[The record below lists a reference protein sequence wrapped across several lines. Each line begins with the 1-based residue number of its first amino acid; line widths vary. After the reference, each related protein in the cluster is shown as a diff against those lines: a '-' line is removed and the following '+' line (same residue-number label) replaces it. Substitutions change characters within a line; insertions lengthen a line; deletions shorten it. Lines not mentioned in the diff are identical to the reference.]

1 MVEDLNFHK
10 VKKLFFVIIFFIFF
24 STNLF
29 AQNLKFKKLVVLN
42 DPWGSSFLNNQKLII
57 TEKSGKIKIIDILQ
71 KKAVEVDHN
80 LNFLEHGQGG
90 LLDILYKEVS
100 KESSLYGAKNLFKNS
115 FDEFS
120 AINLEDNISEFD
132 LESIN
137 RSMRVSIASDEEEM
151 NKHLSFLANVGS
163 VSPYVGLLGTVWGIM
178 TSFQGL
184 SDATQAT
191 INAVAPGISEA
202 LIATGMGLFAAIP
215 AVVAFNKFTSESERI
230 SQSTLIFAEE
240 LASIFYKK
248 SINKK

>member
-1 MVEDLNFHK
+1 MDDISVL
-10 VKKLFFVIIFFIFF
+10 
-24 STNLF
+24 NLF
-29 AQNLKFKKLVVLN
+29 LEAGMVVKIVMLLLFIASILS
-42 DPWGSSFLNNQKLII
+42 WIVIVERYRFF
-57 TEKSGKIKIIDILQ
+57 EKIKSQ
-71 KKAVEVDHN
+71 NSA
-80 LNFLEHGQGG
+80 FLKRFWSGDD
-90 LLDILYKEVS
+90 LDILMKDISED
-100 KESSLYGAKNLFKNS
+100 ERNYGAINLFKSS
-115 FDEFS
+115 FEEFKILS
-120 AINLEDNISEFD
+120 KQESMSESD

-202 LIATGMGLFAAIP
+202 LVATGMGLFAAIP
-215 AVVAFNKFTSESERI
+215 AVVAFNKFISESESF

-240 LASIFYKK
+240 LASIFYKQAV
-248 SINKK
+248 KK

>member
-1 MVEDLNFHK
+1 MDDISVL
-10 VKKLFFVIIFFIFF
+10 
-24 STNLF
+24 NLF
-29 AQNLKFKKLVVLN
+29 LEAGMVVKIVMLLLFIASILSWIVIVERSNFFRKIKSENDNFLKTF
-42 DPWGSSFLNNQKLII
+42 W
-57 TEKSGKIKIIDILQ
+57 SGKD
-71 KKAVEVDHN
+71 
-80 LNFLEHGQGG
+80 
-90 LLDILYKEVS
+90 LDILYKEVS
-100 KESSLYGAKNLFKNS
+100 KESSLYGVKNLFKNS

-215 AVVAFNKFTSESERI
+215 AVVAFNKFTSESETI

-240 LASIFYKK
+240 IASIFYKK

>member
-1 MVEDLNFHK
+1 MDDISVL
-10 VKKLFFVIIFFIFF
+10 
-24 STNLF
+24 NLF
-29 AQNLKFKKLVVLN
+29 LEAGMVVKIVMLLLFIASILSWIVIVERYNFFRKIKSDNDNFLKTF
-42 DPWGSSFLNNQKLII
+42 W
-57 TEKSGKIKIIDILQ
+57 SGKD
-71 KKAVEVDHN
+71 
-80 LNFLEHGQGG
+80 
-90 LLDILYKEVS
+90 LDILYKEVS

-120 AINLEDNISEFD
+120 AINSEDNISEFD

-215 AVVAFNKFTSESERI
+215 AVVAFNKFTSESETI

-240 LASIFYKK
+240 IASIFYKK

>member
-1 MVEDLNFHK
+1 MDDISVL
-10 VKKLFFVIIFFIFF
+10 
-24 STNLF
+24 NLF
-29 AQNLKFKKLVVLN
+29 LEAGLVVKIVMMLLFIASILSWIIIVERYNFFKKIKDVN
-42 DPWGSSFLNNQKLII
+42 DAFLSDFW
-57 TEKSGKIKIIDILQ
+57 TGRD
-71 KKAVEVDHN
+71 
-80 LNFLEHGQGG
+80 
-90 LLDILYKEVS
+90 LDVLYKEIS
-100 KESSLYGAKNLFKNS
+100 KEENLYGAMNLFKNS
-115 FDEFS
+115 YEKFNYIKSKEN
-120 AINLEDNISEFD
+120 INELDLED
-132 LESIN
+132 IN
-137 RSMRVSIASDEEEM
+137 RSMRVSIASDEEDM

-215 AVVAFNKFTSESERI
+215 AVVAFNKFTSESESI

-248 SINKK
+248 SIKK

>member
-1 MVEDLNFHK
+1 MDDISVL
-10 VKKLFFVIIFFIFF
+10 
-24 STNLF
+24 NLF
-29 AQNLKFKKLVVLN
+29 LEAGLVVKIVMMLLFIASILSWIIIVERYNFFKKIKDVN
-42 DPWGSSFLNNQKLII
+42 DAFLSDFWI
-57 TEKSGKIKIIDILQ
+57 GRD
-71 KKAVEVDHN
+71 
-80 LNFLEHGQGG
+80 
-90 LLDILYKEVS
+90 LDVLYKEIS
-100 KESSLYGAKNLFKNS
+100 KEENLYGAMNLFKNS
-115 FDEFS
+115 YEKFNYIKSKEN
-120 AINLEDNISEFD
+120 INELDLED
-132 LESIN
+132 IN
-137 RSMRVSIASDEEEM
+137 RSMRVSIASDEEDM

-215 AVVAFNKFTSESERI
+215 AVVAFNKFTSESESI

-248 SINKK
+248 SIKK

>member
-1 MVEDLNFHK
+1 MDDISVL
-10 VKKLFFVIIFFIFF
+10 
-24 STNLF
+24 NLF
-29 AQNLKFKKLVVLN
+29 LEAGMVVKIVMLLLFIASILSWIVIVERSNFFRKIKNENDNFLKTF
-42 DPWGSSFLNNQKLII
+42 W
-57 TEKSGKIKIIDILQ
+57 SGKD
-71 KKAVEVDHN
+71 
-80 LNFLEHGQGG
+80 
-90 LLDILYKEVS
+90 LDILYKEVS

-120 AINLEDNISEFD
+120 AINSEDNISEFD

-215 AVVAFNKFTSESERI
+215 AVVAFNKFTSESETI

>member
-1 MVEDLNFHK
+1 MDDVSVLNLFLEAGIVVKIVMLILFIASILSWIVIVERYNFFRKIKKLNDNFLKKFWSGKDLN
-10 VKKLFFVIIFFIFF
+10 
-24 STNLF
+24 NLY
-29 AQNLKFKKLVVLN
+29 
-42 DPWGSSFLNNQKLII
+42 
-57 TEKSGKIKIIDILQ
+57 
-71 KKAVEVDHN
+71 KAV
-80 LNFLEHGQGG
+80 
-90 LLDILYKEVS
+90 S
-100 KESSLYGAKNLFKNS
+100 KDGSVYGAMSLFKNS
-115 FDEFS
+115 FDEYNSIKF
-120 AINLEDNISEFD
+120 DQNISELD

-151 NKHLSFLANVGS
+151 NKHLPFLANVGS

-215 AVVAFNKFTSESERI
+215 AVVAFNKFTSESETI

-240 LASIFYKK
+240 LASIFYKQ
-248 SINKK
+248 SIKQ